1 MTEQQHSLS
10 QDDPSAH
17 PVTFPADGPA
27 FEAAVH
33 AAVKSLREG
42 GIPIGAALARGG
54 EVIAT
59 GHNERVQHGDPI
71 AHGEMSALR
80 AAGRQKS
87 YRDTTLYTTLAP
99 CAMCTGTII
108 QFKIPRVVVGEA
120 RTFHGEFELLRSRGV
135 EVVVLDDQRCIDMI
149 VNFQLEH
156 PELWA
161 EDIAE

>member
-1 MTEQQHSLS
+1 MTPEPPSSTAPEVDSADLS
-10 QDDPSAH
+10 
-17 PVTFPADGPA
+17 A
-27 FEAAVH
+27 FNAAYQ
-33 AAVKSLREG
+33 AAQKSLAEG

-54 EVIAT
+54 VVIAS
-59 GHNERVQHGDPI
+59 GHNERVQNADPI

-99 CAMCTGTII
+99 CAMCAGTII
-108 QFKIPRVVVGEA
+108 QFKIPRVVVGEG
-120 RTFHGEFELLRSRGV
+120 RTFDGELELLRSRGV
-135 EVVVLDDQRCIDMI
+135 EVVVLDDQRCVDMMAA
-149 VNFQLEH
+149 FQAES

>member
-1 MTEQQHSLS
+1 MTRQQHHSTAPELDS
-10 QDDPSAH
+10 TSH
-17 PVTFPADGPA
+17 PA
-27 FEAAVH
+27 FEAAH
-33 AAVKSLREG
+33 QAAQKSLTEG
-42 GIPIGAALARGG
+42 GIPIGAALARDGV
-54 EVIAT
+54 VIAS
-59 GHNERVQHGDPI
+59 GHNERVQNADPI

-120 RTFHGEFELLRSRGV
+120 RTFDGELELLRSRGV
-135 EVVVLDDQRCIDMI
+135 DVVVLDDQRCVDMMGA
-149 VNFQLEH
+149 FQDAH

>member
-1 MTEQQHSLS
+1 MTE
-10 QDDPSAH
+10 SA
-17 PVTFPADGPA
+17 PTTDLPG
-27 FEAAVH
+27 FEAAYE
-33 AAVKSLREG
+33 AAQKGLSEG
-42 GIPIGAALARGG
+42 GIPIGAALARGT
-54 EVIAT
+54 EIIAS

-120 RTFHGEFELLRSRGV
+120 RTFPGEFDLLRSRGV
-135 EVVVLDDQRCIDMI
+135 EVVVLDDRRCVDMMRT
-149 VNFQLEH
+149 FQEEN

>member
-1 MTEQQHSLS
+1 MTQTEQATT
-10 QDDPSAH
+10 DP
-17 PVTFPADGPA
+17 G
-27 FEAAVH
+27 FEAAYD
-33 AAVKSLREG
+33 AAQKSLREG
-42 GIPIGAALARGG
+42 GIPIGAALTRGG
-54 EVIAT
+54 DVIAS

-120 RTFHGEFELLRSRGV
+120 ETFPGEFDLLRSRGV
-135 EVVVLDDQRCIDMI
+135 DVVVLNDARCVEMMRT
-149 VNFQLEH
+149 FQNEH